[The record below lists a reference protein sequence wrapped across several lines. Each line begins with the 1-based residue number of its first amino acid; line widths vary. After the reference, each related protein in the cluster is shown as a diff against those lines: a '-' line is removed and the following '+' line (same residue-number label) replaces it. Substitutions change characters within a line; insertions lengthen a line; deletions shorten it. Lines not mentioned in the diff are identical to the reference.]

1 MTENERIGKLIR
13 NYRLKE
19 KMSSADFALLVGVS
33 QGTISNIENGKFGQ
47 RKNSLQTVKR
57 IIEICEIEL
66 PPDIAEFLNIEPEPT
81 IENDYDTE
89 KILVASRDM
98 WDVTSSTSVAIQ
110 LRTFVNGK
118 DLDEGLEEER
128 NSREKSY
135 IYESDV
141 VVNTLMEFIEENK
154 KEIRKKVLENLREK
168 SLRFLKQYRDIK
180 EDD

>member
-19 KMSSADFALLVGVS
+19 KMSSADFALFVGVS
-33 QGTISNIENGKFGQ
+33 QGTVSNIENGKFGQ
-47 RKNSLQTVKR
+47 RKNSLQTVKS
-57 IIEICEIEL
+57 IIEMCGIDL

-81 IENDYDTE
+81 NENDDTE
-89 KILVASRDM
+89 KILVASRDI

-118 DLDEGLEEER
+118 DLDEGLEGEL

-135 IYESDV
+135 LYETDV

>member
-1 MTENERIGKLIR
+1 MTENERIGRIIR
-13 NYRLKE
+13 NFRLRE

-33 QGTISNIENGKFGQ
+33 QGTVSNIENGKFGQ

-57 IIEICEIEL
+57 IIEICEIDL
-66 PPDIAEFLNIEPEPT
+66 PPDIADFLDIEPEPT
-81 IENDYDTE
+81 NENDDTE

-118 DLDEGLEEER
+118 DLDDGSEKER
-128 NSREKSY
+128 DSREKSY

-168 SLRFLKQYRDIK
+168 SLRFLKQYKDIE

>member
-1 MTENERIGKLIR
+1 MTENERIGRIIR
-13 NYRLKE
+13 NFRIRE

-33 QGTISNIENGKFGQ
+33 QGTVSNIENGKFGQ

-66 PPDIAEFLNIEPEPT
+66 PPDIAEFLNIEPT
-81 IENDYDTE
+81 NENDDDTE

-118 DLDEGLEEER
+118 DLDEGSEEER
-128 NSREKSY
+128 DSREKSY

-168 SLRFLKQYRDIK
+168 SLKFLKQYKDIK